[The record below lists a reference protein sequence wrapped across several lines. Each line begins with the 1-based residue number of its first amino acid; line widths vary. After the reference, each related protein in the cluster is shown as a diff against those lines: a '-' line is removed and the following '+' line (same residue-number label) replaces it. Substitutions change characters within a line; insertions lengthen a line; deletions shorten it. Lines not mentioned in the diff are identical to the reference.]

1 MVYRASKNT
10 QDVMRTNPLL
20 KGLIMFNRVTGLSLL
35 VVSAGS
41 IAYQLVKRHRENV
54 EAERRARIEVDQIIN
69 QLKKFNASI
78 AEGPSIYETLDKLSE
93 GFSNNGK
100 LSPGLNS

>member
-1 MVYRASKNT
+1 
-10 QDVMRTNPLL
+10 
-20 KGLIMFNRVTGLSLL
+20 MFNRVTGLSLL

-41 IAYQLVKRHRENV
+41 IAYQLVNQHRENV

-69 QLKKFNASI
+69 QLKEFNASI
-78 AEGPSIYETLDKLSE
+78 AEGPSIYEMLDKLGE
-93 GFSNNGK
+93 GFNSNGK

>member
-1 MVYRASKNT
+1 MSP
-10 QDVMRTNPLL
+10 D
-20 KGLIMFNRVTGLSLL
+20 FLSLL
-35 VVSAGS
+35 SPLDPSHTSWLSG
-41 IAYQLVKRHRENV
+41 IVKNV

-69 QLKKFNASI
+69 QLKEFNASI

-93 GFSNNGK
+93 GFNSNGK

>member
-1 MVYRASKNT
+1 
-10 QDVMRTNPLL
+10 
-20 KGLIMFNRVTGLSLL
+20 MFNRVTGLSLL

-54 EAERRARIEVDQIIN
+54 EAKRRARIEVDQIIN
-69 QLKKFNASI
+69 QLKEFNASI

-93 GFSNNGK
+93 GFNNNGK